1 MSKPVPATY
10 RTTNWRAYNAA
21 LKQRGSLLI
30 WFDREM
36 EWLAAPS
43 GRRGRPATFSDAAI
57 QACLMLKALFGL
69 PLRQTTGL
77 VASLLKLA
85 KLDWP
90 VPDFS
95 TLCRRSSD
103 LTVTIPYRSS
113 QGALH
118 LLIDSTGIKAM
129 GEGEWS
135 CRKHGASRPR
145 QWAKVHLGIDAETL
159 EIRAIEV
166 TGSRVGDGPMLPKL
180 LEQIPADEILGTV
193 TADGAYDTRTCHAA
207 IAARQA
213 TAVIPTRRNGRR
225 RTGDHTGS
233 PGPQRHPASQPPL
246 RPGDLAQL
254 ERVPPTKSHRGEDA
268 VHEALGRAA
277 LSPNHPPP
285 DRRASDPRRPS
296 QPLHRARNARDGARG
311 IELNGIRDSSASGR
325 VLQQSRPTVD
335 RRSGTLCRKMAP

>member
-1 MSKPVPATY
+1 MSKPVPTVY

-30 WFDREM
+30 WFDPEM

-57 QACLMLKALFGL
+57 QTCLMLKALFAL

-95 TLCRRSSD
+95 TLCRRQKD

-118 LLIDSTGIKAM
+118 LLVDSTGIKAM

-145 QWAKVHLGIDAETL
+145 HWAKVHLGIDAETL

-166 TGSRVGDGPMLPKL
+166 TGSRVGDGPMLSKL
-180 LEQIPADEILGTV
+180 LQQIPPEEPIGTV
-193 TADGAYDTRTCHAA
+193 TADGAYDTRACHSAV
-207 IAARQA
+207 AAREA
-213 TAVIPTRRNGRR
+213 TAVIPTRRNGRPWKETTPGAGARNEILRANR
-225 RTGDHTGS
+225 RFGRAIWRNWSGYHRRSLIEAKMRCLKLLG
-233 PGPQRHPASQPPL
+233 
-246 RPGDLAQL
+246 
-254 ERVPPTKSHRGEDA
+254 ERLSARTSSRQTAE
-268 VHEALGRAA
+268 LQIRAA
-277 LSPNHPPP
+277 L
-285 DRRASDPRRPS
+285 
-296 QPLHRARNARDGARG
+296 
-311 IELNGIRDSSASGR
+311 LNRFTTLGTPETKR
-325 VLQQSRPTVD
+325 V
-335 RRSGTLCRKMAP
+335 A